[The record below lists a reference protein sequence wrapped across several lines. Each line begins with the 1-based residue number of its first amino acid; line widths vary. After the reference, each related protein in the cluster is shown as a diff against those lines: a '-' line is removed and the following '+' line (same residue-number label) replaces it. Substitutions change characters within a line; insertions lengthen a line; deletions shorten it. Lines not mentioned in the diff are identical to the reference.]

1 MSKTT
6 DASVTDKDVVHHS
19 EADDLDE
26 NNDGSQVT
34 DTDEDDE
41 EEDEGKDKGEKK
53 PPAKKQAAKKA
64 PAKKEEEEDE
74 EDDEEEDDEEDE
86 EEDDEEDDEE
96 EDKGKNKGAKSNP
109 RLERMRTQRD
119 RAREELNAA
128 QRRLAELENKQTDA
142 AKEKLDKITKRR
154 DELYDLVED
163 ARAKGET
170 KAAAKYQRELDEI
183 NANMTRSQAQYA
195 AVRDAAAAA
204 AVREYNATVRELE
217 SLDPR
222 FDTTSRKYDE
232 DLVNEVDELTQAFEA
247 RGMSPADALRKAT
260 KVVLREDPFAPGK
273 RRASLDR
280 EERKT
285 DKKTNAAA
293 AKRQPVEE
301 PGATR
306 EKANKQIDF
315 SQMSEKDFDAL
326 PESKLRELDGSNG

>member
-1 MSKTT
+1 MNKTT

-26 NNDGSQVT
+26 NNDGSQDT

-41 EEDEGKDKGEKK
+41 EEGEGKDKGEKK

-74 EDDEEEDDEEDE
+74 EDDE

-217 SLDPR
+217 SLDLR

-285 DKKTNAAA
+285 DKKANAAA

-306 EKANKQIDF
+306 EKSNKQIDF
-315 SQMSEKDFDAL
+315 SKMSEKDFDAL
-326 PESKLRELDGSNG
+326 PESKLRELDGSMG

>member
-26 NNDGSQVT
+26 NNDGSQDT

-41 EEDEGKDKGEKK
+41 EEGEGKDKGEKK

-74 EDDEEEDDEEDE
+74 EDDE

-285 DKKTNAAA
+285 DKKANAAA

-306 EKANKQIDF
+306 EKSNKQIDF

-326 PESKLRELDGSNG
+326 PESKLRELDGSMG